1 VDKIRIRFGFMHTTR
16 EKILHFIKA
25 HRHVTIA
32 QLAEELSISPVSV
45 RHHLSALQAEALV
58 HAAEVRRGVGRPH
71 LEYRL
76 TDAASE
82 RFPTRYLQFSAR
94 LLDELKATLPA
105 EAIEAMLT
113 RLAEGMAAEHMQ
125 RAAGKSLEDKLD
137 ALVCVLGEEGF
148 RAKWNR
154 VGETIQLTEYNCPYV
169 RIGQRHPEICT
180 IDQTVMRQMLSA
192 DVEKTN
198 CVLDGAERCVFIIRP
213 QSMAA
218 PVNAG

>member
-1 VDKIRIRFGFMHTTR
+1 MNSTR
-16 EKILHFIKA
+16 EKILHTIKA
-25 HRHVTIA
+25 HGHASIA
-32 QLAEELSISPVSV
+32 QLAEALAISPVSV
-45 RHHLSALQAEALV
+45 RHHLSALQAEALIR
-58 HAAEVRRGVGRPH
+58 ASEVRRGVGRPH
-71 LEYRL
+71 LEYSL

-82 RFPTRYLQFSAR
+82 RFPTRYFQFSAR
-94 LLDELKATLPA
+94 LLDELKSTLPA
-105 EAIEAMLT
+105 DAIEGMLT
-113 RLAEGMAAEHMQ
+113 RLAEGMAAEHVQ

-137 ALVCVLGEEGF
+137 LLIGVLGEEGF

-198 CVLDGAERCVFIIRP
+198 CVLDGAERCVFIIKP
-213 QSMAA
+213 QSIPATVSA
-218 PVNAG
+218 E